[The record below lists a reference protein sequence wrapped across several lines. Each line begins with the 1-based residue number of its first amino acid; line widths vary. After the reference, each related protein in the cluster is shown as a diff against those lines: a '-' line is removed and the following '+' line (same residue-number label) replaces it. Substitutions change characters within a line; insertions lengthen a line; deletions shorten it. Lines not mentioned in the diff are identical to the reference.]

1 MLRSLRELDVA
12 NKRVLVRVD
21 YNVPSQMGAS
31 PTTPA
36 CARACPL
43 LSICSLTAQRLY

>member
-21 YNVPSQMGAS
+21 YNVPLTDGRVADD
-31 PTTPA
+31 T
-36 CARACPL
+36 RL
-43 LSICSLTAQRLY
+43 RESLPHS